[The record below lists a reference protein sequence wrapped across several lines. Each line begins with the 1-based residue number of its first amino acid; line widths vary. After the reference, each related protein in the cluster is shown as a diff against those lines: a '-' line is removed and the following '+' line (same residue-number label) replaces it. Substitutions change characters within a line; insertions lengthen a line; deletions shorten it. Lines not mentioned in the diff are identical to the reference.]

1 MIHIWEIPRV
11 VKINETISI
20 KMVVAGDWRSGIG
33 SYCLMNT
40 EFQLEVK
47 KNVLE
52 MDGVDGCTKL

>member
-1 MIHIWEIPRV
+1 M
-11 VKINETISI
+11 
-20 KMVVAGDWRSGIG
+20 GIG